1 MSENIFW
8 CSSCLNMSTRPRITF
23 NENGEC
29 NACQWSED
37 KKSLDWSKRQD
48 ELLNLLD
55 KYRSTNG
62 DGFDC
67 VVPVSGGKD
76 GSYVAYTLKH
86 KYGMNPLAVT
96 VRPALS
102 LELGDENL
110 SSFIESGF
118 NHIHISPNS
127 KVMQKLNKL
136 GFIEKGFPYYG
147 WLIAIKTAVIQ
158 TAMNFNIPLI
168 FYGEDGEVEYGGSTE
183 SKNNPLYDIEYMKRV
198 YFEGGY
204 DKVFDKILSDES
216 VNKGDLALWRFP
228 TEEQV
233 SKNNLAFTHWSYYE
247 AWDSYR
253 NYVVAKENCGLKE
266 KEEGTSGT
274 FTNFS
279 QNDQALY
286 ALHAYLMYLKFGFGR
301 ATQDAGIEIRRGAM
315 KRDQALNLVRA
326 YDNQYPHEYINLYL
340 DYYEMEKI
348 EFDEIIDK
356 YANKSLFEKKNGIWE
371 PKFNVGVNYKI

>member
-1 MSENIFW
+1 
-8 CSSCLNMSTRPRITF
+8 
-23 NENGEC
+23 
-29 NACQWSED
+29 
-37 KKSLDWSKRQD
+37 
-48 ELLNLLD
+48 
-55 KYRSTNG
+55 
-62 DGFDC
+62 
-67 VVPVSGGKD
+67 
-76 GSYVAYTLKH
+76 
-86 KYGMNPLAVT
+86 
-96 VRPALS
+96 
-102 LELGDENL
+102 
-110 SSFIESGF
+110 
-118 NHIHISPNS
+118 
-127 KVMQKLNKL
+127 
-136 GFIEKGFPYYG
+136 
-147 WLIAIKTAVIQ
+147 
-158 TAMNFNIPLI
+158 
-168 FYGEDGEVEYGGSTE
+168 
-183 SKNNPLYDIEYMKRV
+183 
-198 YFEGGY
+198 
-204 DKVFDKILSDES
+204 VFDKILSDES

-326 YDNQYPHEYINLYL
+326 YDNQYPYEYINLYL

-371 PKFNVGVNYKI
+371 PKFNVGVNFKI